1 MDEECKKITKFEKKQ
16 NVMNLPHIIPQ
27 PVPLGYSKLFCFF
40 LFGLPQG
47 RWSSPAGDQIWATI
61 AYGPRNTGSFA
72 SDPVVPQRNRQSGFR
87 FISMGELRV
96 LKNPPPPTQ
105 TPTVRMSEA
114 GWDERVRVLRARKP
128 SLSDVWIIPSYFLKA
143 HSVFHWNISLF

>member
-1 MDEECKKITKFEKKQ
+1 MSWIYPTLSPSLFLLDIQ
-16 NVMNLPHIIPQ
+16 NYFV
-27 PVPLGYSKLFCFF
+27 SFF
-40 LFGLPQG
+40 LDCPKADGVPRPGIRSEPQLPMV
-47 RWSSPAGDQIWATI
+47 
-61 AYGPRNTGSFA
+61 PRNTGSFA

-114 GWDERVRVLRARKP
+114 GWDKRVRVLWARKP